1 MTKFLMTDRKVELV
15 EPFNAFDRCQ
25 SVNII
30 QVLTGVVEGLYLKLL
45 HSKISMSH
53 DQLKKNRYYSSTK
66 DRLRADE
73 FRNFN
78 PVRALR
84 HVRNFWP
91 IFMLFILTYLVC
103 NLKVHQLIAHMPSS
117 DSSWGL

>member
-1 MTKFLMTDRKVELV
+1 MELV

-78 PVRALR
+78 PVRAETQACAKFLA
-84 HVRNFWP
+84 NFYVIYP
-91 IFMLFILTYLVC
+91 DI
-103 NLKVHQLIAHMPSS
+103 PS
-117 DSSWGL
+117 L